1 MDNYCPSHPEKM
13 ASSFRHIA
21 SLEIPFLKQER
32 QNPRDHVLAAL
43 FSVLM
48 NVKVKASRRKLRVF
62 EETAYDPSCFL
73 FFFLIYLLLS

>member
-32 QNPRDHVLAAL
+32 QNPRDPCACCSLQ
-43 FSVLM
+43 
-48 NVKVKASRRKLRVF
+48 RVD
-62 EETAYDPSCFL
+62 ECEGKGIKKEMMSL
-73 FFFLIYLLLS
+73 